1 MHQRKSIQTT
11 PTLASSSNTDTSL
24 CKINKLGRLSSG
36 LKTSSK
42 VPKIRKVNEYI
53 IYFDEVLG
61 KGQFGTVVKA

>member
-11 PTLASSSNTDTSL
+11 LTQESSANTDASAT
-24 CKINKLGRLSSG
+24 KLGRLSSG
-36 LKTSSK
+36 LKISSK